1 MIKKL
6 KKRLTLIFVCS
17 IMSIFTLVF
26 CLFITENIKSEK
38 EEEMNYFGRMATYLV
53 LQLEN
58 SSDLNLDLEVA
69 EQFYDFLLRL
79 AKPDN
84 TTLYISPSTSDTDI
98 DTILTAFEEER
109 QNVLTAYSTSSTN
122 IQSSLSG
129 TYTFSTPDNRS
140 FYGIVAE
147 IIAKD
152 GEYVQ
157 LYIIKE
163 ATTST
168 VLLKNHLAFYI
179 TTWLIVFVLILFLAR
194 LLISTATKPT
204 ESALQSQKEFIA
216 SASHELKS
224 PLAVILSS
232 AECIGSDETLS
243 TENKQHTEIIDSEC
257 MRMSKLVQDLLLLSS
272 ADANT
277 WTLNTSDIDVDTLL
291 INIYEKYEPI
301 CSQKTLF
308 FKLGTNDELYPHL
321 KGDLDRIHQ
330 ILSIFIDNAITYS
343 FPKSEISLDATTA
356 KNMIIFSVTDH
367 GMGIKDKDKPFIY
380 DRFFCADKSRTHKE
394 HYGLGLSIAKE
405 LVEMHKGTIELADT
419 PGGGCT
425 FKISL
430 PL

>member
-58 SSDLNLDLEVA
+58 SSDLNLDLEDA

-129 TYTFSTPDNRS
+129 TLTFSTPDDCS
-140 FYGIVAE
+140 FYGINSKIVT
-147 IIAKD
+147 KD
-152 GEYVQ
+152 SKAMQ
-157 LYIIKE
+157 LYIMKE
-163 ATTST
+163 ATDTFT
-168 VLLKNHLAFYI
+168 LFKRHMPFYI
-179 TTWLIVFVLILFLAR
+179 STWLIVLVVIIFLSKSLIRIAM
-194 LLISTATKPT
+194 KPT
-204 ESALQSQKEFIA
+204 ENTLKSQKAFIA

-224 PLAVILSS
+224 PLAVIMSS
-232 AECIGSDETLS
+232 AECIESDETLS
-243 TENKQHTEIIDSEC
+243 VESRHHTKIIDSEC

-272 ADANT
+272 VDANT
-277 WTLNTSDIDVDTLL
+277 WSLNKTEIDVDTLL
-291 INIYEKYEPI
+291 IHTYEKYEPL
-301 CSQKTLF
+301 CKQKGILF
-308 FKLGTNDELYPHL
+308 QLGTPDELFPPL
-321 KGDLDRIHQ
+321 QADIDRIHQ
-330 ILSIFIDNAITYS
+330 ILSTLIDNAITYS
-343 FPKSEISLDATTA
+343 SPKSEIRLDTSVA
-356 KNMIIFSVTDH
+356 KNVLTFTIIDH
-367 GMGIKDKDKPFIY
+367 GTGIKDKDKPFIY
-380 DRFFCADKSRTHKE
+380 DRFFCADKSRSQKD

-405 LVEMHKGTIELADT
+405 LIEMHGGSINLSDTI
-419 PGGGCT
+419 GGGCT
-425 FKISL
+425 FRVSF

>member
-129 TYTFSTPDNRS
+129 THTFSTPDNRS

-224 PLAVILSS
+224 PLAVFLSS

-257 MRMSKLVQDLLLLSS
+257 LRMSKLVQDLLLLSS
-272 ADANT
+272 IDANT
-277 WTLNTSDIDVDTLL
+277 WTLNKSNIDVDTLL
-291 INIYEKYEPI
+291 INTYEKYEPI
-301 CSQKTLF
+301 CRQKGIH
-308 FKLGTNDELYPHL
+308 FKLNTTDELFPAL
-321 KGDLDRIHQ
+321 NADIDRINQ
-330 ILSIFIDNAITYS
+330 ILSIFIDNAISYS
-343 FPKSEISLDATTA
+343 SSGSEICVDAVVS
-356 KNMIIFSVTDH
+356 KNMMIFSIIDH
-367 GMGIKDKDKPFIY
+367 GTGIKDTDKPFIY
-380 DRFFCADKSRTHKE
+380 DRFYCADKSRTQKE

-405 LVEMHKGTIELADT
+405 LVEMHKGMIELSDT
-419 PGGGCT
+419 LGGGCT

>member
-1 MIKKL
+1 MH
-6 KKRLTLIFVCS
+6 S
-17 IMSIFTLVF
+17 VF
-26 CLFITENIKSEK
+26 SLPIKSVFISFRKIVLCKEK
-38 EEEMNYFGRMATYLV
+38 Y
-53 LQLEN
+53 
-58 SSDLNLDLEVA
+58 
-69 EQFYDFLLRL
+69 
-79 AKPDN
+79 
-84 TTLYISPSTSDTDI
+84 
-98 DTILTAFEEER
+98 
-109 QNVLTAYSTSSTN
+109 
-122 IQSSLSG
+122 
-129 TYTFSTPDNRS
+129 
-140 FYGIVAE
+140 
-147 IIAKD
+147 
-152 GEYVQ
+152 
-157 LYIIKE
+157 
-163 ATTST
+163 
-168 VLLKNHLAFYI
+168 
-179 TTWLIVFVLILFLAR
+179 
-194 LLISTATKPT
+194 
-204 ESALQSQKEFIA
+204 
-216 SASHELKS
+216 
-224 PLAVILSS
+224 
-232 AECIGSDETLS
+232 IGSDETLS

-301 CSQKTLF
+301 CTQKTLF

-356 KNMIIFSVTDH
+356 KNMMIFSVTDH

-380 DRFFCADKSRTHKE
+380 DLFFCADKSRTHKE